1 MKSLNEIE
9 QVKANKKL
17 VVLHKRVLNN
27 YLVTQTIF
35 AHDQIQKVMQL
46 YDTNISF
53 KNIRGYYN
61 HHVRILLTALIMGR
75 LDEIY
80 QPDKLEK

>member
-9 QVKANKKL
+9 QVKADKEL
-17 VVLHKRVLNN
+17 VILHKRVLKN
-27 YLVTQTIF
+27 YLITQTIF

-46 YDTNISF
+46 YDVNISF

-61 HHVRILLTALIMGR
+61 HHVRILLTALIIGR